1 MKPNSNKPGFLVI
14 QDWMYDLDLSV
25 SETLCYAAIYGYSQD
40 GVSCFDGSREYL
52 ARKMKAKSPRTAD
65 AALKSLVDMG
75 LINKRET
82 FVNGV
87 KFCSY
92 SVDLDKVP
100 TVSFAAPASDC
111 AAAAQPAA
119 AAAPVRSASF
129 DFRSA
134 LLNLGVEPS
143 LADDWLKV
151 RKVKK
156 MVNTEVAFAAVQREI
171 AKSGRPAAECIR
183 LAVEKSWGGFKA
195 EWMFNDYGQPKAG
208 PSHPVTSAPR
218 RGGVE
223 GSEEIA
229 ADAYAAYQNL

>member
-1 MKPNSNKPGFLVI
+1 MKPNTTNKPGYLVI
-14 QDWMYDLDLSV
+14 QDWMYDLGLSV

-52 ARKMKAKSPRTAD
+52 ARKMMAKSPRTAD
-65 AALKSLVDMG
+65 AALKSLVDMK
-75 LINKRET
+75 LINKKET

-92 SVDLDKVP
+92 SVNIEMVP
-100 TVSFAAPASDC
+100 TVSFAAPASDS
-111 AAAAQPAA
+111 APAQPAA
-119 AAAPVRSASF
+119 ATAPARSASF

-134 LLNLGVEPS
+134 LLDMGVEPS

-156 MVNTEVAFAAVQREI
+156 MVNTEVAFAAIKREI
-171 AKSGRPAAECIR
+171 TKTGRPANDCVR

-195 EWMFNDYGQPKAG
+195 EWMFNDYSQPKAG
-208 PSHPVTSAPR
+208 PARPVATAPR

-229 ADAYAAYQNL
+229 AAAYAMYQQL